1 MDSLQGG
8 AAERS
13 AAPGGDPAD
22 PGGESLR
29 VRLSWPDPAGRSDA
43 APAASDRVGDVAD
56 PAPPE
61 DVPAEELPPAEV
73 VTSHPQ
79 RPGADIGSSVGLIVD
94 AYERLGSR
102 LLSRLRDLRTDV
114 DGDLAAVRSEL
125 AALRTAVED
134 VADRVQ
140 LRQMRSSID
149 ELRSDVAGL
158 RRAVLEWPELERVSS
173 DLSALRAATAEL
185 QEQVARPPSA
195 EGTPAVDWSAQLA
208 DLAAGIEALGQRFTD
223 LPAPPT
229 VADLAAAVRVELEGR
244 PVEEPPRPDLAALA
258 PLVEEL
264 VELRN
269 EMEALRRRIA
279 LRAASRGSSLGPQD
293 LDAIA
298 DAVQARIASAAPPR

>member
-1 MDSLQGG
+1 MVEGLHGG

-13 AAPGGDPAD
+13 SGPGVGQAD
-22 PGGESLR
+22 REAESLR
-29 VRLSWPDPAGRSDA
+29 VRLSWPHPAGAPDEPAVDDPVDDARSEDD
-43 APAASDRVGDVAD
+43 DRTGE
-56 PAPPE
+56 P
-61 DVPAEELPPAEV
+61 LPPPEV
-73 VTSHPQ
+73 VTMQSF
-79 RPGADIGSSVGLIVD
+79 RNGADVGPAVGLLID

-158 RRAVLEWPELERVSS
+158 RRAVLEWPELERVST
-173 DLSALRAATAEL
+173 DLSALRAATSEL
-185 QEQVARPPSA
+185 QEQVARLPAA
-195 EGTPAVDWSAQLA
+195 EPAGVPEGLAAQL
-208 DLAAGIEALGQRFTD
+208 EALDRAVAAI
-223 LPAPPT
+223 PAPPAPT
-229 VADLAAAVRVELEGR
+229 EIAAVVRAELEAR
-244 PVEEPPRPDLAALA
+244 PAPEVPRPDLAALA

-264 VELRN
+264 GELRS

-279 LRAASRGSSLGPQD
+279 LRASTEGSSLGSRD
-293 LDAIA
+293 VEAIA
-298 DAVQARIASAAPPR
+298 QAVAARMRDAAQPR